1 MSISSSSTREED
13 TLSVVS
19 SIRHDNLAQV
29 LENLPKHLTKE
40 SLLRLHRAC
49 LECDTKYLP
58 QSAEVADMLLSVVLD
73 KLTPAADQQL
83 ALTVLQ
89 HFISQEQLKCVLPSL
104 SIPQIE
110 LLLPLLL
117 LALKDFSEI
126 NGRLVEALRD
136 PKLNGVSKRSILC
149 FYSQL
154 AQMHSD
160 RLTSQVKDTIIET
173 IPLWLNEP
181 SKKNFTAVTQVRSY
195 STDQFL
201 NVAAFSL
208 LPVWLRICHSESHPK
223 KNAFYTATMEY
234 CSAVVEVAVQQSTTE
249 NANVLC
255 QAVQCLNELC
265 SCDETQHSWAIKVV
279 NKIKTVDFLLCL
291 QVEAFCSKFSQGPQR
306 SAALANVS
314 VSSIISAALSNT
326 SNAHTVLGFLKN
338 NLHDITRHVQYN
350 FPGYLKIFARYPKH
364 IDLTEVLAASITEE
378 NFEHV
383 FRKLLLCPA
392 VSAALIAPHD
402 KSKQDVVDA
411 IKPNLDLLLGE
422 TFSTDARGDQY
433 LERMVSSLSSMKH
446 YRRVTMVASTV
457 ANTLLHTYFETLES
471 KHPQRYYEFLSKLL
485 HKFPK
490 GLVLPVEGY
499 LEEIQHM
506 VIELFCENVSFIPDV
521 AETLRQSEH
530 AAVVIVKLLGDAEE
544 DTCEDYL
551 SVLME
556 QLQKYSR
563 GSRIIRV
570 VNAAALVAQKVSPE
584 QRSLL
589 LETLSQMNIK
599 PSEAELN
606 ERINQVSAEIQQ
618 NETLIYTNSVLFNI
632 IDNLYR
638 S

>member
-29 LENLPKHLTKE
+29 LENLPKQLTKE

-58 QSAEVADMLLSVVLD
+58 QSVEVADMLLSVLLD
-73 KLTPAADQQL
+73 KQTPAAEQQL

-89 HFISQEQLKCVLPSL
+89 HFISQQQLECVLPSL

-110 LLLPLLL
+110 LLLPLLFVAIKDFSAVDSRL
-117 LALKDFSEI
+117 LDALKD
-126 NGRLVEALRD
+126 
-136 PKLNGVSKRSILC
+136 PKVNSITKRSILC
-149 FYSQL
+149 FYTQL
-154 AQMHSD
+154 AQISPD
-160 RLTSQVKDTIIET
+160 RVSPQAKDTIIGI
-173 IPLWLNEP
+173 IPLWLNDP
-181 SKKNFTAVTQVRSY
+181 SLKNFTASNQVRSHT
-195 STDQFL
+195 SDQFL
-201 NVAAFSL
+201 NVATFSL
-208 LPVWLRICHSESHPK
+208 LPVWLGVSHSENHPK
-223 KNAFYTATMEY
+223 KSALFEATMEY
-234 CSAVVEVAVQQSTTE
+234 SAAVVELAMQINATE
-249 NANVLC
+249 NATVLC

-265 SCDETQHSWAIKVV
+265 TYDESQQSWAIKVV
-279 NKIKTVDFLLCL
+279 NKIKSVDFLLCL
-291 QVEAFCSKFSQGPQR
+291 QVESFCCKFSQDPQR
-306 SAALANVS
+306 SVALANVS

-326 SNAHTVLGFLKN
+326 SNAHTVVEFLRS
-338 NLHDITRHVQYN
+338 NLQNIARHVQYN
-350 FPGYLKIFARYPKH
+350 FPGYLKIFARFPKH

-392 VSAALIAPHD
+392 VTAALIAPHD
-402 KSKQDVVDA
+402 KLRQDVVDA
-411 IKPNLDLLLGE
+411 IKPTLDMLLGE
-422 TFSTDARGDQY
+422 TFSSDARGDLY
-433 LERMVSSLSSMKH
+433 LERMVSSLASMKH
-446 YRRVTMVASTV
+446 YRRVALAASTV
-457 ANTLLHTYFETLES
+457 ANSLLHTYFETLES
-471 KHPQRYYEFLSKLL
+471 KYPQRYFELLSRLL
-485 HKFPK
+485 CKFPK
-490 GLVLPVEGY
+490 RLVLPVEGY

-506 VIELFCENVSFIPDV
+506 IIELFCENVSFIPNV

-556 QLQKYSR
+556 HLQKYSR